1 MIVHIM
7 KNLVIVESP
16 TKAKTISKFLGRD
29 YKILSSFGHIRDLPT
44 KEMGID
50 IENSFEPKY
59 IIPAKAKPKA
69 AELKKLAENADNIIL
84 ATDEDREGEAISWHL
99 LEIFGKKAIPK
110 YKRIVFHEITKNAI
124 EEALKNP
131 RMLDINLVDAQ
142 QARRVLDRLVGY
154 ELSPF
159 LWRKIA
165 KGLSAGRVQSVA
177 VRLIVEKEKEILAFK
192 SGEFWSIDGM
202 FKKMS
207 ESANV
212 ETGQCP
218 VSTTDNNINA
228 KLEKIN
234 GKKLEKL
241 AIKNQEE
248 ASKIL
253 DDLKNQDYHIADI
266 KKKQT
271 KKNPYPPFTTSTL
284 QQEANKKLG
293 FSSKQ
298 TMVLAQQLYEGIEL
312 GSEGSTGLITYMRT
326 DSLNLSKEAV
336 FKMREIIKS
345 QLGQNYLPASPIF
358 YKTKSKG
365 AQEAHEAIRP
375 SDPALMPEN
384 LKDYLNNNQYRLYNL
399 IWQRSLACQMESAII
414 DNTSIDIE
422 NVASNNTKY
431 TFRATGA
438 IIKFDGYLKIYP
450 TQTEENILPELAEND
465 KLKAIEITPNQH
477 FTQPPARYSE
487 ATLIK
492 ILEEYGIG
500 RPSTYAPTIDTI
512 QKRNYVKKE
521 ADKKLHPTEIGIMV
535 NDVLVAHFPRIVD
548 YEFTA
553 KMEEDLDE
561 IAEGHKKWRPIISEF
576 YYPFKDNLTKKDKEL
591 NKKDLTEIKTDEVC
605 DKCNSPM
612 VIKMGRFG
620 KFMAC
625 SNYPECK
632 NTKPIAGEESGEQR
646 EAPKELD
653 EKCPECGSPLLLRH
667 GHFGAFTGCSN
678 YPKCKYI
685 KKEERT
691 TGVKCPQCNEGD
703 IIEKKSRKGVFYAC
717 NKYPK
722 CRFALWYKP
731 TGEKCTECGSLMVNK
746 ITKKDGKKT
755 VCSSKEC
762 KTNKKAKIGK
772 K

>member
-1 MIVHIM
+1 M

-16 TKAKTISKFLGRD
+16 TKAKTISKFLGHD

-50 IENSFEPKY
+50 IENNFEPKY
-59 IIPAKAKPKA
+59 VIPAKAKAKV
-69 AELKKLAENADNIIL
+69 AELKKLAETSDNIIL

-110 YKRIVFHEITKNAI
+110 YKRIVFHEITKTAI

-154 ELSPF
+154 EMSPF

-177 VRLIVEKEKEILAFK
+177 VRLIVEREKEILAFK
-192 SGEFWSIDGM
+192 SDEFWSIDGI
-202 FKKMS
+202 FKKTP
-207 ESANV
+207 ESAKRDSDV
-212 ETGQCP
+212 ASSEK
-218 VSTTDNNINA
+218 INA
-228 KLEKIN
+228 KLEKIDE
-234 GKKLEKL
+234 KKLEKL
-241 AIKNQEE
+241 AIKNNEE
-248 ASKIL
+248 ADKIL
-253 DDLKNQDYHIADI
+253 DTLKNQDYYISDI

-298 TMVLAQQLYEGIEL
+298 TMMLAQQLYEGIDL
-312 GSEGSTGLITYMRT
+312 GAEGSTGLITYMRT
-326 DSLNLSKEAV
+326 DSLNLNKESV
-336 FKMREIIKS
+336 EKMREIIKNTC
-345 QLGQNYLPASPIF
+345 GENYLPPNSIF

-375 SDPALMPEN
+375 SDPARMPEN
-384 LKDYLNNNQYRLYNL
+384 LKDYLNNNQYKLYKL
-399 IWQRSLACQMESAII
+399 IWQRSIACQMESAII

-422 NVASNNTKY
+422 NDTQLSSTF
-431 TFRATGA
+431 TFRATGST
-438 IIKFDGYLKIYP
+438 IKFDGYLKIYP
-450 TQTEENILPELAEND
+450 TQTEENILPELSEGE
-465 KLKAIEITPNQH
+465 KLKVIEITPNQH
-477 FTQPPARYSE
+477 FTQPPARYTE
-487 ATLIK
+487 ASLIK

-521 ADKKLHPTEIGIMV
+521 LDKKLHPTEIGIMV
-535 NDVLVAHFPRIVD
+535 NDLLVAHFPKIVD

-561 IAEGHKKWRPIISEF
+561 IAEGHKKWQPIISEF
-576 YYPFKDNLTKKDKEL
+576 YYPFKENLVKKDKEL
-591 NKKDLTEIKTDEVC
+591 NKKDLTEVKTNEVC
-605 DKCNSPM
+605 DKCGSPM

-632 NTKPIAGEESGEQR
+632 NTKPIAGEGSGEQR

-653 EKCPECGSPLLLRH
+653 EKCPECGSHLLLRH
-667 GHFGAFTGCSN
+667 GRFGAFTGCSN

-691 TGVKCPQCNEGD
+691 TGVKCPKCKEGD

-722 CRFALWYKP
+722 CKFALWYKP
-731 TGEKCTECGSLMVNK
+731 TGEKCPKCGSLMVNK
-746 ITKKDGKKT
+746 ITKKDGECV

-762 KTNKKAKIGK
+762 KTNKKGGGK